1 MPHCNRMQRLDPPR
15 PAARRTAIRRGFA
28 IRHGLAIRHGF
39 GIRHSAAAVA
49 LVLSA
54 SSLAACGSSHP
65 AATAPT
71 TLNIGISLSLTG
83 DFADPG
89 KAAQRGYQLWAD
101 TVNAKGGVLG
111 RKVNLKIVDDAS
123 SPNQAVSNY
132 QNLINRDHVDL
143 VFGPFSSLLTIPSSA
158 VVNRYHYAFIEPA
171 GGGPAVFAQHLR
183 NLFFVQPAATVQG
196 GMVFADYILSLPPD
210 QRPKTAAYPS
220 LDDPFASPIADAVRQ
235 RFEAAGIQTVYK
247 SIYPAETT
255 DLTPIIAKVAAAK
268 PDVVVAGTQSEDAYA
283 DVRAMIQ
290 LKWAPKWLFLSN
302 GANSPVDFPNAVGLT
317 NTEGIFS
324 SGDWFSGST
333 ATGSAAFI
341 AAYIKKYGGTADQID
356 STSAEA
362 YSCGMLLEEVAAK
375 TGKVDNA
382 TIISTLHSGTWP
394 TLEGDLSWDSSGEPQ
409 GSYLLVQW
417 IGGKLLAVYP
427 PNRAQHAPVTEP
439 LAWAGK

>member
-1 MPHCNRMQRLDPPR
+1 MRHCNRMQRLDPSR
-15 PAARRTAIRRGFA
+15 SAVRGTAIRHSVSVRRGFH
-28 IRHGLAIRHGF
+28 IRQR
-39 GIRHSAAAVA
+39 AAAVA
-49 LVLSA
+49 LVVTA
-54 SSLAACGSSHP
+54 STLVAACGSSHP
-65 AATAPT
+65 AAAKAPT

-89 KAAQRGYQLWAD
+89 KAAERGYQLWAD

-171 GGGPAVFAQHLR
+171 GGGPAVFAQHLH

-196 GMVFADYILSLPPD
+196 GMVFADYILSLPAD

-235 RFEAAGIQTVYK
+235 RFEAAGIRTVYK

-333 ATGSAAFI
+333 ASGSAAFI

-394 TLEGDLSWDSSGEPQ
+394 TLEGNLSWDSSGQPQ
-409 GSYLLVQW
+409 GSYLLEQW

-427 PNRAQHAPVTEP
+427 PSSAEHAPVTEP

>member
-1 MPHCNRMQRLDPPR
+1 MLHCNRMQLLDPSQR
-15 PAARRTAIRRGFA
+15 AVRRI
-28 IRHGLAIRHGF
+28 
-39 GIRHSAAAVA
+39 GIRHVFSLRTRAAAVA
-49 LVLSA
+49 LVVTA
-54 SSLAACGSSHP
+54 STLATACGSSHP
-65 AATAPT
+65 AAKAPT

-89 KAAQRGYQLWAD
+89 KAAERGYQLWAD

-171 GGGPAVFAQHLR
+171 GGGPAVFAQHLH

-196 GMVFADYILSLPPD
+196 GMVFADYILSLPAD

-302 GANSPVDFPNAVGLT
+302 GANSPVDFPNAVGLK

-333 ATGSAAFI
+333 ASGSAAFI

-394 TLEGDLSWDSSGEPQ
+394 TLEGNLSWDSSGQPQ
-409 GSYLLVQW
+409 GSYLLEQW

-427 PNRAQHAPVTEP
+427 PSSAEHAPVTEP

>member
-1 MPHCNRMQRLDPPR
+1 MVQLHRDKCWDKRLRNR
-15 PAARRTAIRRGFA
+15 TG
-28 IRHGLAIRHGF
+28 
-39 GIRHSAAAVA
+39 AAAAA
-49 LVLSA
+49 LLLTGNL
-54 SSLAACGSSHP
+54 LAGCGGSGAGPEAGSGP
-65 AATAPT
+65 
-71 TLNIGISLSLTG
+71 LRIGISLSLTG

-89 KAAQRGYQLWAD
+89 KAAQRGYELWASE
-101 TVNAKGGVLG
+101 VNKRGGVLG
-111 RKVNLKIVDDAS
+111 RQVELKVVDDTS
-123 SPNQAVSNY
+123 SADQVVTNY
-132 QNLINRDHVDL
+132 QNLITSDKVDL
-143 VFGPFSSLLTIPSSA
+143 VFGPFSSLLTIPASRVA
-158 VVNRYHYAFIEPA
+158 KRYGYAFIEPA
-171 GGGPAVFAQHLR
+171 GGGPAVFAQHLH

-196 GMVFADYILSLPPD
+196 GQVFADYILSLPAD

-235 RFEAAGIQTVYK
+235 RFEAAGIRTVYN

-255 DLTPIIAKVAAAK
+255 DLGPIIAKVAAAK
-268 PDVVVAGTQSEDAYA
+268 PDVVVAGTQSEDAYG

-302 GANSPVDFPNAVGLT
+302 GANSPVDFPHAVGLA

-324 SGDWFSGST
+324 SGDWFAGST
-333 ATGSAAFI
+333 ASGSAAFI
-341 AAYIKKYGGTADQID
+341 AAYTKAYGGTADQID

-382 TIISTLHSGTWP
+382 TIISTLHSGSWP
-394 TLEGDLSWDSSGEPQ
+394 TLEGNLSWDASGQPQ
-409 GSYLLVQW
+409 GSYLLEQW

-427 PNRAQHAPVTEP
+427 ANRAEHAPVAEP